1 MPHDSKS
8 QLKVALSE
16 YRAARHN
23 LANFLRPRWSS
34 RRPESISQ
42 HALKELLNSMLT
54 SARFD
59 LNKFDKLRKQGEAE
73 VRDWAAKRRTEDD
86 AQMSAMQKTIQ
97 QTIESWRSTIVRP
110 GDLAVPFPSQFQY
123 FLLTTAVDVSATPGI
138 TLAGTNIAPTN
149 NWAEFQLETSD
160 SSNQEV
166 SFAFS
171 WQNATDKYVV
181 INVDGYFVLNGVC
194 EAISRGGTLPGD
206 RSSDVELFAELHL
219 NTNESPGT
227 RTPSFTATS
236 ELALSLK
243 ADSGGWFSDGE
254 ILYQQLFRGFDLQYQ
269 LLLVPPGQV
278 VTIEV
283 AGRLNYTNSDGTANY
298 VFVTMGRQ
306 MLCPAVLVTVVS

>member
-1 MPHDSKS
+1 M
-8 QLKVALSE
+8 
-16 YRAARHN
+16 
-23 LANFLRPRWSS
+23 RPS
-34 RRPESISQ
+34 
-42 HALKELLNSMLT
+42 
-54 SARFD
+54 
-59 LNKFDKLRKQGEAE
+59 
-73 VRDWAAKRRTEDD
+73 
-86 AQMSAMQKTIQ
+86 
-97 QTIESWRSTIVRP
+97 
-110 GDLAVPFPSQFQY
+110 DLAVPAPSPFQY
-123 FLLTTAVDVSATPGI
+123 FLLTTAVDISATPRI
-138 TLAGTNIAPTN
+138 TLTGTNIAPTN
-149 NWAEFQLETSD
+149 NWAEFQLETTD

-171 WQNATDKYVV
+171 WLNATDKYVV

-219 NTNESPGT
+219 NTNELPG
-227 RTPSFTATS
+227 TPSFTAAS

-298 VFVTMGRQ
+298 VYVTMGRQ

>member
-1 MPHDSKS
+1 MPDNSKS

-16 YRAARHN
+16 HRAARHK
-23 LANFLRPRWSS
+23 LANFVRPHSSS
-34 RRPESISQ
+34 RRPESVSQ
-42 HALKELLNSMLT
+42 QALNELLKSTLA
-54 SARFD
+54 SVGFD
-59 LNKFDKLRKQGEAE
+59 LNKFDNLRKQGESE
-73 VRDWAAKRRTEDD
+73 IRDWAAKRKAEDD
-86 AQMSAMQKTIQ
+86 AHTSAMQKTTQ

-110 GDLAVPFPSQFQY
+110 SDLAVPPPSPFQY
-123 FLLTTAVDVSATPGI
+123 FLLTTAVDISATPGI

-149 NWAEFQLETSD
+149 NWVEFQLETSD

-171 WQNATDKYVV
+171 WQNATDKYAV
-181 INVDGYFVLNGVC
+181 INVDGYLVFNGVC
-194 EAISRGGTLPGD
+194 EAISRGGTFPGD
-206 RSSDVELFAELHL
+206 RSSDVNLFAELYL
-219 NTNESPGT
+219 STNELPGT
-227 RTPSFTATS
+227 PSITAAS

-269 LLLVPPGQV
+269 FLLVPPGQA

-283 AGRLNYTNSDGTANY
+283 ACRLNYTNSDGTANY

-306 MLCPAVLVTVVS
+306 VLCPAVLVTVVS

>member
-1 MPHDSKS
+1 MPHNNKS
-8 QLKVALSE
+8 QSKVALSE
-16 YRAARHN
+16 HRAARHN
-23 LANFLRPRWSS
+23 LANFLRPHSSS
-34 RRPESISQ
+34 RRPESVSQ
-42 HALKELLNSMLT
+42 WALNELLKSSFA
-54 SARFD
+54 SASFD
-59 LNKFDKLRKQGEAE
+59 LSKFDKLRKQGEAE
-73 VRDWAAKRRTEDD
+73 VSDSAAKRKAEDD

-110 GDLAVPFPSQFQY
+110 SDFAVPPPSPFQY
-123 FLLTTAVDVSATPGI
+123 FLLTTAADISATPGI

-160 SSNQEV
+160 SSNREV

-171 WQNATDKYVV
+171 WQNTTDKYVV
-181 INVDGYFVLNGVC
+181 INVDVYFVLSGVC

-227 RTPSFTATS
+227 PSFTAAS
-236 ELALSLK
+236 EQVLSLK

-306 MLCPAVLVTVVS
+306 VLCPAVLVTVVN